1 MIRPVL
7 ATLASLRIRNLALVE
22 DLTWHPGAGLA
33 AITGETG
40 AGKSLLIGALQLL
53 LGERADKSLI
63 RAGSESCT
71 VEAAFEVAD
80 TRELDALLEEQ
91 GVEPCADGQLFLKRT
106 LSSAGSGKQFIN
118 GSACTLAALKGLGDR
133 LVDLHGP
140 HDHQSLFS
148 REAQTRVLDA
158 YAGAAPLAS
167 DFAAAHR
174 EQARVAGEI
183 ERLRGLENETALRR
197 DMLAHA
203 AKDIS
208 EAKLRPGEE
217 EEVMSR
223 LRAAGNSQRLLELG
237 AQIQAALGADG
248 EGGLRTAL
256 AEAVRAGRELARLDE
271 SAHALSAS
279 LENMAER
286 ASELEN
292 EVRHYAEKVE
302 ADPVTLRE
310 LEARADLLQSLKR
323 KYGGT
328 IEEVMARGE
337 QVAKDL
343 EDIETRGVKISTLEN
358 EQAAASAKVAKLAKA
373 LSAARNKAAPALAKA
388 VTKELRELG
397 FLRAEFGVRLEGLDE
412 ARHLGAELADFEFA
426 PNPGEPAKPLRAI
439 ASSGEISRVM
449 LALKSVLAGQDGVPL
464 LVFDEIDANVG
475 GEVAVKVG
483 QKMRTLSEA
492 HQVLCITHLPQVA
505 AAAHRQFAVTKEFD
519 GARTTTAVSELS
531 GAERIA
537 ELARML
543 GGQDSK
549 SAVAHARS
557 LLDAHG

>member
-1 MIRPVL
+1 ML
-7 ATLASLRIRNLALVE
+7 ATLVSLRIRNLALVE
-22 DLTWHPGAGLA
+22 DLTWQPGAGLA

-63 RAGSESCT
+63 RTGADSCT
-71 VEAAFEVAD
+71 VEAVFEVAGAK
-80 TRELDALLEEQ
+80 ELDVWLEEQ
-91 GVEPCADGQLFLKRT
+91 GAEPCADGELLLKRT
-106 LSSAGSGKQFIN
+106 LSTMGAGRQFLN
-118 GSACTLAALKGLGDR
+118 GSACTLAALKALGDR

-148 REAQTRVLDA
+148 REAQTKVLDA
-158 YAGAAPLAS
+158 YAGANEVAS
-167 DFAAAHR
+167 AFAVAHR
-174 EQARVAGEI
+174 EQARLAGEVA
-183 ERLRGLENETALRR
+183 RLHGLEQDAALRR

-203 AKDIS
+203 AKEIAA
-208 EAKLRPGEE
+208 AKLQPGEE

-223 LRAAGNSQRLLELG
+223 LRAAGNSQRLIELG
-237 AQIQAALGADG
+237 SQLQSALGSDG
-248 EGGLRTAL
+248 EGGMRVAL

-271 SAHALSAS
+271 AAGAILSS
-279 LENMAER
+279 LEDVAGRMTD
-286 ASELEN
+286 LEN
-292 EVRHYAEKVE
+292 EVRHYAERID
-302 ADPVTLRE
+302 ADPATLRE
-310 LEARADLLQSLKR
+310 LEERADLLQSLKR

-328 IEEVMARGE
+328 MEEVMARGE
-337 QVAKDL
+337 QAAKDL
-343 EDIETRGVKISTLEN
+343 EDIETRGERIAELQK
-358 EQAAASAKVAKLAKA
+358 EQVAMASKATKLAKS
-373 LSAARNKAAPALAKA
+373 LSAARAKAAPSLTKA

-397 FLRAEFGVRLEGLDE
+397 FLRAEFGVQLELLDE
-412 ARHLGAELADFEFA
+412 ARSLGAELAEFEFA
-426 PNPGEPAKPLRAI
+426 PNPGEAAKPLRAI

-483 QKMRTLSEA
+483 QKMRELSKA

-519 GARTTTAVSELS
+519 GTRTTTAVGELS
-531 GAERIA
+531 GAERVA

-549 SAVAHARS
+549 SALAHARS
-557 LLDAHG
+557 LLTAHG

>member
-1 MIRPVL
+1 ML

-22 DLTWHPGAGLA
+22 DLAWQPGPGLI

-63 RAGSESCT
+63 RSGADACT
-71 VEAAFEVAD
+71 VEAAFETAD
-80 TRELDALLEEQ
+80 SRELDAWLEEQ
-91 GVEPCADGQLFLKRT
+91 GTEPCADGQLLLKRT
-106 LSSAGSGKQFIN
+106 LSAAGSGRQFVN
-118 GSACTLAALKGLGDR
+118 GSPCTLSVLKALGDR

-158 YAGAAPLAS
+158 YAGAAAVAG

-174 EQARVAGEI
+174 ESSNLAGEI
-183 ERLRGLENETALRR
+183 QRLRALEQDATLRR
-197 DMLAHA
+197 EMLTHA
-203 AKDIS
+203 AGEIA

-217 EEVMSR
+217 EEVVER
-223 LRAAGNSQRLLELG
+223 LRAASNSQRLLELSS
-237 AQIQAALGADG
+237 QLEAALGAEGDG
-248 EGGLRTAL
+248 GVRQAL
-256 AEAVRAGRELARLDE
+256 AEAVRAARELARLDQ
-271 SAHALSAS
+271 SAALLNEALGEVAARLAD
-279 LENMAER
+279 LEND
-286 ASELEN
+286 
-292 EVRHYAEKVE
+292 VRSYAEKIDS
-302 ADPVTLRE
+302 DPGTLRE

-328 IEEVMARGE
+328 IEEIVARGE
-337 QVAKDL
+337 QAAQDL
-343 EDIETRGVKISTLEN
+343 EEIETRGEKIAALEK
-358 EQAAASAKVAKLAKA
+358 EASAAAGRAAKLAKT
-373 LSAARNKAAPALAKA
+373 LSAARAKAAPALAKA
-388 VTKELRELG
+388 VTAELRELG
-397 FLRAEFGVRLEGLDE
+397 FLRAGFGIRLEALAE
-412 ARHLGAELADFEFA
+412 VRVQGAEWAEFEFA

-483 QKMRTLSEA
+483 QKMRGLSAA

-505 AAAHRQFAVTKEFD
+505 AAAHRQFAVTKEYN
-519 GARTTTAVSELS
+519 GHRTVTAVGEL
-531 GAERIA
+531 GGPARVA

-543 GGQDSK
+543 GGQDTD
-549 SAVAHARS
+549 SALAHART
-557 LLDAHG
+557 LLASHR

>member
-1 MIRPVL
+1 ML

-22 DLTWHPGAGLA
+22 DLTWQPGAGLA

-63 RAGSESCT
+63 RTGADSCT
-71 VEAAFEVAD
+71 VEAVFEVAKAK
-80 TRELDALLEEQ
+80 ELDAWLEEQ
-91 GVEPCADGQLFLKRT
+91 GAEPCADGELLLKRT
-106 LSSAGSGKQFIN
+106 LSTTGSGRQFLN
-118 GSACTLAALKGLGDR
+118 GSACTLAALKSLGDR

-148 REAQTRVLDA
+148 RDAQTRVLDA
-158 YAGAAPLAS
+158 YAGATEVAS
-167 DFAAAHR
+167 AFAAAHR
-174 EQARVAGEI
+174 EQARLAGEVA
-183 ERLRGLENETALRR
+183 RLRGLEQDATLRR

-203 AKDIS
+203 AKEITD
-208 EAKLRPGEE
+208 AKLQPGEE
-217 EEVMSR
+217 DDVMSR
-223 LRAAGNSQRLLELG
+223 LRAASNSQRLIELG
-237 AQIQAALGADG
+237 SQLQSALGADG
-248 EGGLRTAL
+248 EGGMRVAL
-256 AEAVRAGRELARLDE
+256 AEAVRAGRELARLDK
-271 SAHALSAS
+271 AAGAMLSS
-279 LENMAER
+279 LEEVAGR
-286 ASELEN
+286 VTDLEN
-292 EVRHYAEKVE
+292 EVRHYAERID
-302 ADPVTLRE
+302 ADPATLRE
-310 LEARADLLQSLKR
+310 LESRADLLQSLKR

-328 IEEVMARGE
+328 IDEVMVRGE
-337 QVAKDL
+337 QAAKGL
-343 EDIETRGVKISTLEN
+343 EDIETRGEKIAELEK
-358 EQAAASAKVAKLAKA
+358 EQAAMASKVSKLAKS
-373 LSAARNKAAPALAKA
+373 LSTSRSKAAPSLAKA

-397 FLRAEFGVRLEGLDE
+397 FLRAEFGVQLESLDE
-412 ARHLGAELADFEFA
+412 ARSLGAELAEFEFA
-426 PNPGEPAKPLRAI
+426 PNPGESAKPLRAI

-483 QKMRTLSEA
+483 QKMRELSKA

-519 GARTTTAVSELS
+519 GARTTTAVGELS
-531 GAERIA
+531 GADRVA

-549 SAVAHARS
+549 SALAHARS
-557 LLDAHG
+557 LLDAHR

>member
-22 DLTWHPGAGLA
+22 DLTWQPGAGLA

-40 AGKSLLIGALQLL
+40 AGKSLLIGALHLL

-71 VEAAFEVAD
+71 VEAVFELEDVS
-80 TRELDALLEEQ
+80 ELDASLEEQ
-91 GVEPCADGQLFLKRT
+91 GAEPCADGQLLLKRT
-106 LSSAGSGKQFIN
+106 LSSAGSGRQFIN
-118 GSACTLAALKGLGDR
+118 GSPCTLAALKGLGDR

-158 YAGAAPLAS
+158 YAGAAPVAS

-174 EQARVAGEI
+174 EQARLAGEV
-183 ERLRGLENETALRR
+183 ERLRGLENDAALRR

-203 AKDIS
+203 AKEIA

-223 LRAAGNSQRLLELG
+223 LRAAGNSHRLLELG
-237 AQIQAALGADG
+237 AQLQAALGADG

-271 SAHALSAS
+271 SAQALSAS
-279 LENMAER
+279 LEDLAER
-286 ASELEN
+286 ASELEG

-337 QVAKDL
+337 QAAKDL
-343 EDIETRGVKISTLEN
+343 EDIETRGEKIVALEK
-358 EQAAASAKVAKLAKA
+358 EKSAASAKAAKLAKA
-373 LSAARNKAAPALAKA
+373 LSAARSKSAPALAKA

-397 FLRAEFGVRLEGLDE
+397 FLRAQFGVRLEALDE
-412 ARHLGAELADFEFA
+412 ARQLGAELAEFEFA

-483 QKMRTLSEA
+483 QKMRALSKA

-519 GARTTTAVSELS
+519 GARTTTAVGELS
-531 GAERIA
+531 GTERVA

-549 SAVAHARS
+549 SAIAHARS
-557 LLDAHG
+557 LLEAHG

>member
-1 MIRPVL
+1 VL

-22 DLTWHPGAGLA
+22 DLTWQPGAGLV

-63 RAGSESCT
+63 RSGAESCT
-71 VEAAFEVAD
+71 VEAVFESGE
-80 TRELDALLEEQ
+80 TRELDAWLEEQ
-91 GVEPCADGQLFLKRT
+91 GAEPCAEGELLLKRT
-106 LSSAGSGKQFIN
+106 LSTAGSGRQFIN
-118 GSACTLAALKGLGDR
+118 GSACTLAALKALGDR

-158 YAGAAPLAS
+158 YAGAAKVAA

-174 EQARVAGEI
+174 EQARLSEEI
-183 ERLRGLENETALRR
+183 ERLRGLEQDAAMRR
-197 DMLAHA
+197 EMLSHA
-203 AKDIS
+203 AKEIS

-237 AQIQAALGADG
+237 AQMESALGGDG
-248 EGGLRTAL
+248 EGGDRATL
-256 AEAVRAGRELARLDE
+256 AEAVRAARELARLDVG
-271 SAHALSAS
+271 AAALLES
-279 LENMAER
+279 LEDAAGRISDIESETRRYAER
-286 ASELEN
+286 I
-292 EVRHYAEKVE
+292 E
-302 ADPVTLRE
+302 ADPATLRE

-323 KYGGT
+323 KYGGS
-328 IEEVMARGE
+328 IEEVMSRGE
-337 QVAKDL
+337 QAAKDL
-343 EDIETRGVKISTLEN
+343 EDIETRGEKIAALQK
-358 EQAAASAKVAKLAKA
+358 EQASAEAKASKLATS
-373 LSAARNKAAPALAKA
+373 LSSARAKAAPALAKA
-388 VTKELRELG
+388 VTKELRDLG
-397 FLRAEFGVRLEGLDE
+397 FLRAEFGVQLEPLPE
-412 ARHLGAELADFEFA
+412 ARSLGAELAEFEFA

-483 QKMRTLSEA
+483 QKMRALSKA

-519 GARTTTAVSELS
+519 GKRTATAVGELRDE
-531 GAERIA
+531 ERVV

-543 GGQDSK
+543 GGQDSA
-549 SAVAHARS
+549 SAVAHAQT
-557 LLDAHG
+557 LLASHS